1 MFARLA
7 WRADYGITRIVDLA
21 VVEASDECCERTLGE
36 WLNIEEFDADS
47 STTFGV
53 QRTVSE
59 RAAHNDGV
67 CVTWRLKFDNEGV
80 QRVGGVVDEFEAG
93 SVH

>member
-1 MFARLA
+1 M
-7 WRADYGITRIVDLA
+7 
-21 VVEASDECCERTLGE
+21 VEASDEFGERTLAE
-36 WLNIEEFDADS
+36 WPNIEELDADS

-59 RAAHNDGV
+59 HAAHNDGV
-67 CVTWRLKFDNEGV
+67 CMTWRLKFDNEGL
-80 QRVGGVVDEFEAG
+80 RKVGGVVDELKAG